1 LPHDLKA
8 DSNTAAR
15 SVVLRP
21 EIQARID
28 RILDQTIE
36 NSEANE
42 QKLSGELLRLLGLMS
57 VQFNI
62 LEAELQ
68 IFVDAS
74 SGRSVPT

>member
-8 DSNTAAR
+8 DRNTAAR

-62 LEAELQ
+62 L
-68 IFVDAS
+68 V
-74 SGRSVPT
+74 RSRTSNIR